1 MIRPT
6 KGVHLILLNER
17 LGNTQAFGLQSP
29 RDKRF
34 YFILKR
40 EKYTVIGT
48 TDTDYKDNLD
58 EPICTK
64 EDCDY
69 LLEGVNFLFPDA
81 HLTEKDLISTYAGIR
96 PLVVDPNSKTASD
109 VSRKHVISDSPNGL
123 VSLIGGKLT
132 IYRLMAED
140 LLYHLMKSK
149 GLFPQVPKK
158 QRKKGYSKQP
168 FLVGLTRADFD
179 KQYEA
184 GVRAGKY
191 LQLDEDRLE
200 HLHRQYGTQAFEI
213 LALMKQT
220 PAKAERLIPENQFTT
235 AEIEWICDHENAPT
249 LLDMVIRRTEIW
261 MYVHHT
267 KAKEIAEKVGKIMQ
281 AKYGWDD
288 NQIKREIQSFV
299 TYTNAW
305 VWF

>member
-1 MIRPT
+1 M
-6 KGVHLILLNER
+6 
-17 LGNTQAFGLQSP
+17 
-29 RDKRF
+29 
-34 YFILKR
+34 
-40 EKYTVIGT
+40 
-48 TDTDYKDNLD
+48 
-58 EPICTK
+58 
-64 EDCDY
+64 
-69 LLEGVNFLFPDA
+69 LFR
-81 HLTEKDLISTYAGIR
+81 S
-96 PLVVDPNSKTASD
+96 
-109 VSRKHVISDSPNGL
+109 SRKHVISDSPNGL

-288 NQIKREIQSFV
+288 NQIKREIQS
-299 TYTNAW
+299 
-305 VWF
+305 